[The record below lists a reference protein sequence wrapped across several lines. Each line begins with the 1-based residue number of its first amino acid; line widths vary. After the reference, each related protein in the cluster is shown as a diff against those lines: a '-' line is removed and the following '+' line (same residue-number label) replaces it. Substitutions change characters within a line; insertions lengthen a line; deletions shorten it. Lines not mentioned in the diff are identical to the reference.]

1 MERVECKDLALRAE
15 QEDLRGYKET
25 PLETVSPRCGLLG
38 SPESLY
44 LVAMRDGAG
53 EYRGVEGRPV
63 AERSSQMQDGR
74 QLSCGASVA
83 ATPGAASPAAGPAP
97 TLPSLRCLAPSDPVT
112 FSPSTF
118 PKKITPSC
126 GLLGRLEFMDAPF
139 QSSGLRSSRPGTRR
153 TRLRTSRAPA
163 AFPIPGAYLTSV
175 ALLSLTISLTLAS
188 GSPLCIVHVPNFDT
202 LPFMI
207 HYGTKTV
214 YTEERMSVD
223 SIVAV
228 CGYLSVL
235 RRKPAVKYYSEL
247 CILRRCKNSDC

>member
-97 TLPSLRCLAPSDPVT
+97 TLPSLRRLAPSDPVT

-118 PKKITPSC
+118 PKKNHPLLWAFGQARVHGCPFSVLWAPFIQARYPPHTPSDLACAC
-126 GLLGRLEFMDAPF
+126 GLPH
-139 QSSGLRSSRPGTRR
+139 TRR
-153 TRLRTSRAPA
+153 
-163 AFPIPGAYLTSV
+163 
-175 ALLSLTISLTLAS
+175 LLDIGGLAQ
-188 GSPLCIVHVPNFDT
+188 LDH
-202 LPFMI
+202 
-207 HYGTKTV
+207 
-214 YTEERMSVD
+214 
-223 SIVAV
+223 
-228 CGYLSVL
+228 
-235 RRKPAVKYYSEL
+235 
-247 CILRRCKNSDC
+247 